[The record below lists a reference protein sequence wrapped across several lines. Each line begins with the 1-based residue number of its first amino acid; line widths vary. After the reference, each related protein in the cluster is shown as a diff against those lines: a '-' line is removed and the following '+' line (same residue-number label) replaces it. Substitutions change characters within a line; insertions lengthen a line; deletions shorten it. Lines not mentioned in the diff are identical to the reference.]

1 MSLNYPRL
9 KRIVVSS
16 DHEVKIPE
24 QLLARIEEYNQR
36 DYQAMARGKEERT
49 KWLLAKSKGKEKSPS

>member
-1 MSLNYPRL
+1 MTLNHPRL
-9 KRIVVSS
+9 KRIIVSS

-36 DYQAMARGKEERT
+36 DFQAIARGKEERT
-49 KWLLAKSKGKEKSPS
+49 KWLLSKRKGRERTPS